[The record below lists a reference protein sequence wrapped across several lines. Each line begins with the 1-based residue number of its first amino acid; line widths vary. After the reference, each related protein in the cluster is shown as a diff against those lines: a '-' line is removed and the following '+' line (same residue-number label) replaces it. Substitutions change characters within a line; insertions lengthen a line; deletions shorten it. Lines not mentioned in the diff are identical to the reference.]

1 MSLNI
6 FSREA
11 NVIKQKTNEGIAIAG
26 RVSFC
31 ERTSG
36 NELQGSKPARAFFAI
51 FLSRG
56 KKVDEIKA
64 SSHEIVFAIRSQT
77 PLYYHSEVQNLSK
90 EPIRSLYRP

>member
-1 MSLNI
+1 LSLNI
-6 FSREA
+6 FSSEA

-36 NELQGSKPARAFFAI
+36 NELQESKPARAFFAI

-64 SSHEIVFAIRSQT
+64 SSHEVVFVLIFRIQLVAFAK
-77 PLYYHSEVQNLSK
+77 K
-90 EPIRSLYRP
+90 ELFSYFCMYGNA

>member
-1 MSLNI
+1 MAWACGRSNRQPSLSLNI

-11 NVIKQKTNEGIAIAG
+11 NVIKQKTNEGIVIAG

-51 FLSRG
+51 FLSQG

-64 SSHEIVFAIRSQT
+64 SSYEVILPH
-77 PLYYHSEVQNLSK
+77 PSEPRLHQ
-90 EPIRSLYRP
+90 R